1 MSGEVI
7 IFVVMSIVFFVAVT
21 MFEMYG
27 YEEKEEVSAKN
38 NAETIEKNTVY
49 NNREL
54 TFSSEELKK
63 VG

>member
-1 MSGEVI
+1 MSVEVI